1 MSQPPTKVAF
11 SLDIIIRVSHVLIRP
26 SVAHIWVTKNRLNL
40 MLFDLVC
47 KRIDSF
53 DLPKDQGGPTPTIN
67 AGETWIFL
75 NANSLVLSTRQR
87 WPVVVGRC
95 ASRQPKKN
103 LPVTKRSATW
113 ELISAELNKVIK
125 NQNRF

>member
-1 MSQPPTKVAF
+1 
-11 SLDIIIRVSHVLIRP
+11 
-26 SVAHIWVTKNRLNL
+26 
-40 MLFDLVC
+40 MLFDVVY

-53 DLPKDQGGPTPTIN
+53 DLPKDQGGPNPKIN

-95 ASRQPKKN
+95 ASRQPKKK

-113 ELISAELNKVIK
+113 ELISAEQNKVIK
-125 NQNRF
+125 NQNRFWFKHDLYSIYLYMHIYTWQFHDYIFQQLL